1 MENDLA
7 HSIHAITNWEHD
19 GIIDIPALQRGLV
32 WAPHQ
37 VELLWD
43 SILRGFPIGAFALT
57 PVCGNEKQIA
67 NGSKPSAR
75 YFLLDGQQRYNA
87 IKSAFTP
94 WVDDPNVKSVLW
106 IDFMPPVG
114 TNSTRRFWIK
124 TITRAHPW
132 GFANNDTCSTLGW
145 NVYREALRLFTGSE
159 NTRIQD
165 VKLSQAW
172 PIKARCPVPFSTVF
186 ELFEHSGGGQSFCDS
201 IISWCKS
208 RSEIGATQKD
218 WRLVEECAKCVHSA
232 LVRMRG
238 YRVVVNILQ
247 PEMLDERDV
256 VENGDKEDEGTNSLE
271 QLFTRIN
278 TLGTPISPYDLR
290 YSAIKAYWGRIKDA
304 NDDIAGTIM
313 PAAHLAILS
322 FRLALTLASEK
333 NGFADSP
340 SVQKIRRLKVEENS
354 ESKAVR
360 GFVDELYKNGGMRLR
375 GIIEQVENALRVYRY
390 ESDDPEGLPAVI
402 RTSIILNSPDV
413 YLMLIYMA
421 YKGRLADFGNVIG
434 LATWLHWFAAG
445 SQKVIVDAMKKVVD
459 AGDKT
464 MLKTALHNCCAEHAL
479 LEPVEASD
487 DNFLDPLKFLK
498 DDNTTCDWGSY
509 ESESWY
515 PLFDKIWSLREL
527 VIFATRKYFNREFRY
542 DPAETKF
549 LTGHN
554 KPWDIDHIVP
564 KSWVSRQGVSMG
576 KWKEV
581 CNEWIWS
588 NGNYAAIPFTMN
600 RSKGARSDWEY
611 YVERAKELFFNS
623 KVMELQ
629 SDKMTSDKEMA
640 MCFVQIS
647 HQRMIAMYNEWRQ
660 KVAEFI

>member
-1 MENDLA
+1 MESDFS
-7 HSIHAITNWEHD
+7 HSIWDIANWERD

-57 PVCGNEKQIA
+57 PVCGNERQIT
-67 NGSKPSAR
+67 NGTKPSAK

-87 IKSAFTP
+87 IKSAFMP
-94 WVDDPNVKSVLW
+94 WADDPNVKSVLW

-114 TNSTRRFWIK
+114 TNSTRRFWVK

-145 NVYREALRLFTGSE
+145 GAYREALKRFTGSE
-159 NTRIQD
+159 DTRIQD
-165 VKLSQAW
+165 VKMSQAW
-172 PIKARCPVPFSTVF
+172 PIKARCPVPFSTVL
-186 ELFEHSGGGQSFCDS
+186 ELFEQSMDEQSFCDS
-201 IISWCKS
+201 VISWCNAHS
-208 RSEIGATQKD
+208 GIGAPQRD
-218 WRLVEECAKCVHSA
+218 WGLIGKCVKHVHSA
-232 LVRMRG
+232 FVRMRG
-238 YRVVVNILQ
+238 YRVVANILQ

-256 VENGDKEDEGTNSLE
+256 VENGNLEDEGTNSLE

-278 TLGTPISPYDLR
+278 TLGTPISPYDLG
-290 YSAIKAYWGRIKDA
+290 YSAIKAYWGGIKDA

-322 FRLALTLASEK
+322 FRLALTLASDK
-333 NGFADSP
+333 KGFADSP
-340 SVQKIRRLKVEENS
+340 SVQKIRRLKVEDDS

-360 GFVDELYKNGGMRLR
+360 GFVDELYDNGGIRLR
-375 GIIEQVENALRVYRY
+375 GIIEQVEKALRVYRR
-390 ESDDPEGLPAVI
+390 ENDAPDGLPAVI

-421 YKGRLADFGNVIG
+421 YKGRLADYGNVVG
-434 LATWLHWFAAG
+434 LATWLHWFALG
-445 SQKVIVDAMKKVVD
+445 QQKVIADAVKEVVD
-459 AGDKT
+459 GGDKA
-464 MLKTALHNCCAEHAL
+464 MLRVALRSCYAEHEL

-487 DNFLDPLKFLK
+487 NNFLFPMKFLK
-498 DDNTTCDWGSY
+498 DDNTACDWSSY
-509 ESESWY
+509 ENESWY
-515 PLFDKIWSLREL
+515 PLFDRIWSQREL

-554 KPWDIDHIVP
+554 KPWDVDHIVP

-576 KWKEV
+576 RWQDV
-581 CNEWIWS
+581 CKAWIWS

-611 YVERAKELFFNS
+611 YMKRTKELFFKS
-623 KVMELQ
+623 GVMELQ
-629 SDKMTSDKEMA
+629 SDTMTADKDMA
-640 MCFVQIS
+640 MRFVQIT
-647 HQRMIAMYNEWRQ
+647 HERMIAMYEEWR
-660 KVAEFI
+660 KEVIEFL